1 MSYKKPLFIKV
12 ILILWAAYTM
22 AAPPGL
28 PACWLE
34 KEPCEFHTHF
44 SQEHA
49 ETPHSHFYLYDLTLG
64 MASQPY
70 PFVFLASSILLL
82 LLALSGAKLRQQR
95 RTSRLAPAGW
105 ELAPEPPPP
114 KIVPALLPQS
124 FCF

>member
-1 MSYKKPLFIKV
+1 MSYRKPLFIRIV
-12 ILILWAAYTM
+12 LLIWAVYTM

-44 SQEHA
+44 IQEQA

-70 PFVFLASSILLL
+70 PFVFLASSMLLL
-82 LLALSGAKLRQQR
+82 LLSLSGAKFRQLRGSS
-95 RTSRLAPAGW
+95 TPLPAGW
-105 ELAPEPPPP
+105 ESTPEPPPP
-114 KIVPALLPQS
+114 KATPASLPLF
-124 FCF
+124 FC